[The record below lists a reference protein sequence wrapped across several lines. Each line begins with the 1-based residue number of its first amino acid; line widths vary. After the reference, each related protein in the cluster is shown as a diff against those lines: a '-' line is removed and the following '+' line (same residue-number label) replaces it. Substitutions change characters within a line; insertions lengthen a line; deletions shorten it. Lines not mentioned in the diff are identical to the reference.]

1 MISQKKHTRKGRKR
15 RLYMAEK
22 TRVKRIFRI
31 VLLALA
37 GSFIYAM
44 YSGIRNNF
52 GIMLGSIV
60 ESSGLSFASVS
71 FILAVGQL
79 VFGLVQPLFGALAA
93 KKGTT
98 PAFISGV
105 VLAVTGMVLT
115 PLCRSIFPL
124 MLCLGV
130 LVPAGCG
137 AISYGLIMGTLT
149 PKLPAKAVSGVS
161 GIVNASSGIGN
172 TVLSPV
178 ITALL
183 SAGGLARGMLVMAVP
198 VVLTLPASLWMG
210 RKSGAPPPGRTPE
223 NPGARPFAPVGG
235 GLRRALTSTNYIFLM
250 AGFFTCGFH
259 MALITNHLPTQ
270 IRTFGFSAEVTAY
283 AFSVYG
289 IVTMVGS
296 IVSGSLCGRLRMKN
310 ILGFYYALRPV
321 TIALFLLVP
330 KTLLTVFFF
339 TALFGFSGAATVP
352 SVSGLISRAYGAAN
366 LATFY
371 GLVFFVHQIGG
382 FLGAWLG
389 GICLSVTGSYTGIW
403 CASLVMSTLAAV
415 VSFAIREDSPAAEVP
430 AP

>member
-1 MISQKKHTRKGRKR
+1 MADKIHV
-15 RLYMAEK
+15 RLML
-22 TRVKRIFRI
+22 RII
-31 VLLALA
+31 LLALA

-44 YSGIRNNF
+44 YSGVRNNF

-93 KKGTT
+93 KRGTT
-98 PAFISGV
+98 PVLVSGV
-105 VLAVTGMVLT
+105 VLTVAGLVLT
-115 PLCRSIFPL
+115 PLCRAILPL

-149 PKLPAKAVSGVS
+149 PKLPMGAVAAVS

-198 VVLTLPASLWMG
+198 IALTLPAALWMG
-210 RKSGAPPPGRTPE
+210 RKSGAPPPEGIART
-223 NPGARPFAPVGG
+223 AVAPPKISAGS
-235 GLRRALTSTNYIFLM
+235 GLRQALANTNYIFLM
-250 AGFFTCGFH
+250 VGFFTCGFH

-270 IRTFGFSAEVTAY
+270 IRTFGFSAEAAAY
-283 AFSVYG
+283 AFSIYG

-310 ILGFYYALRPV
+310 ILGFYYALRPI

-330 KTLLTVFFF
+330 KTLLTVTLF
-339 TALFGFSGAATVP
+339 TALFGLSGAATVP
-352 SVSGLISRAYGAAN
+352 PVSGLISRAYGAAN

-389 GICLSVTGSYTGIW
+389 GICLSATGSYTGIW
-403 CASLVMSTLAAV
+403 CASLGMSALAAA
-415 VSFAIREDSPAAEVP
+415 VSFAIREVRVEDSLHMAA
-430 AP
+430 